1 MPTTNR
7 PPFTSPIAFSDV
19 LAARDR
25 IRPHLVPTPLRRYK
39 QLDDLVGHG
48 VQLSVK
54 HENHHPTQSFKI
66 RNGLSAILA
75 LRPEQRARGVIGATT
90 GNHGQGLSFGGQM
103 TGTKVTICVPIGNN
117 PSKNAA
123 IRALGAEL
131 IEVGATY
138 DDTCVAC
145 DGIAAERGLTLVH
158 STNNT
163 NIIAGAATMT
173 LEILEQQPDL
183 DAVVIANGGGSQ
195 AVGALT
201 VAAELKPGLK
211 VFAVSAAN
219 APAQYEAW
227 KRGEQVRGM
236 KAATFAEGV
245 ATGSSYDLT
254 FEALYTGLAGY
265 FTVTEDEM
273 YRAVRDLINC
283 THNLPEGSGAAG
295 FAGLRKH
302 AAEFEGQKV
311 CVVMCGGNMS
321 ELSLLAALGAAG

>member
-1 MPTTNR
+1 MPPANR
-7 PPFTSPIAFSDV
+7 PPLTTPITFDDV
-19 LAARDR
+19 LAAQERL
-25 IRPHLVPTPLRRYK
+25 RPHLTATPLRHYQ

-48 VQLSVK
+48 VRVSVK
-54 HENHHPTQSFKI
+54 HENHQPTQSFKI
-66 RNGLSAILA
+66 RNGLSAILS
-75 LRPEQRARGVIGATT
+75 LTPEQRALGVIGATT
-90 GNHGQGLSFGGQM
+90 GNHGQGLAYGGQI
-103 TGTKVTICVPIGNN
+103 TGTKVTICVPEGNN

-138 DDTCVAC
+138 DDTRVAC
-145 DGIAAERGLTLVH
+145 DRIAVERGLTLVH
-158 STNNT
+158 STNNK

-183 DAVVIANGGGSQ
+183 DALVIANGGGSQ
-195 AVGALT
+195 AVGAIT
-201 VAAELKPGLK
+201 VGAQLKPALK
-211 VFAVSAAN
+211 IYGVSAAN

-227 KRGEQVRGM
+227 KRGEHVSGM
-236 KAATFAEGV
+236 KAATFAEGI
-245 ATGSSYDLT
+245 ATGSSYDMT
-254 FEALYTGLAGY
+254 FDALYTGLAGY

-283 THNLPEGSGAAG
+283 THNLAEGSGAAG
-295 FAGLRKH
+295 FAALRKH

-321 ELSLLAALGAAG
+321 EASLLASLSA